1 MHWDKQRTNAQRP
14 MPKAPAQIL
23 AQEQKFLNTLSQ
35 KLVSKNFFDSEKI
48 LKDPKNQ
55 KPNAKTQEPQNPKTP
70 KTETQ
75 EQASSTR
82 NPEPK
87 TQTPTPQPPNTQ
99 DPNPRPRTQDPHTVC
114 LVLGARSWGLSLG
127 CCVLGRG
134 SWVVGFGPLVW
145 GALGLWFWGLDLEF
159 LDLGSSV

>member
-70 KTETQ
+70 KNETQ

-99 DPNPRPRTQDPHTVC
+99 DPNPRPAHC
-114 LVLGARSWGLSLG
+114 VLGAG
-127 CCVLGRG
+127 CSVLGFK
-134 SWVVGFGPLVW
+134 SWVLCAWSRVVGRGFWAFG
-145 GALGLWFWGLDLEF
+145 LGG
-159 LDLGSSV
+159 LGSMVLGS